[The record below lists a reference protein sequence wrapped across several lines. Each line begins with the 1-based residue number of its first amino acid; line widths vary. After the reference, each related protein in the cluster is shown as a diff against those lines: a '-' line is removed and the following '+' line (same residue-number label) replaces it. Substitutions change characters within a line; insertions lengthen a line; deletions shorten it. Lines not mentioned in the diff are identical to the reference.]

1 MNNREKNYVER
12 IEELQQKIEKYEK
25 MEARLKEEINLSKMK
40 ENEKDKYIEHL
51 LAEKSEKAK

>member
-1 MNNREKNYVER
+1 
-12 IEELQQKIEKYEK
+12 